1 MSVNDMDSGQQD
13 TIKSNTMEM
22 QTGTF
27 VSFDKKPL
35 FYRRWHNEET
45 NNGKILLLL
54 HRGHEHSLRLQSI
67 ANNKAFHGYTIYSFD
82 NRGHGMTDL
91 PATFEFMDLVRDLD
105 AFAHFVCIQE
115 NKQQKDI
122 FVVANSVAGV
132 VASTWVHDY
141 APSINGMALVAPA
154 FKIKLYI
161 PFAKPAL
168 TQAVKL
174 LPRLNI
180 TSYVK
185 SKYLTHDKSEQQKYD
200 SDDLITPHI
209 PARQLTTLLE
219 TGERIVNDAAMI
231 TVPTLVLSAG
241 KDYVVDSKV
250 QGDFYARLSSENKR
264 FVLLEHFFHG
274 VLYEEN
280 AQTAIDEIAQFAE
293 QSFTLSQPC
302 QRQQLIKIAQQEC
315 DQISYGTLPL
325 LSNANFLLQRTS
337 MKYLGFLSK
346 GMKIGLQYGF
356 DSGVTLDHVYKNEPQ
371 GAGAIGRFID
381 KGYLNS
387 IGWKGI
393 RQRKK
398 HTIKLLEEK
407 IQALQAEGQKVNI
420 LDIAGGPARYLIE
433 IANQYRD
440 VNIQVRDYQIQN
452 VEQGRALAKERGL
465 ENISYSQCD
474 AFDLDN
480 YERDEFSPNIVVISG
495 VFELFP
501 DNELISKAIKGL
513 CSIINANTQLIYTG
527 QPWHPQLHQI
537 ANVLGNHQQSKW
549 IMRRRSQYELDNIFA
564 HFGFKKDNMLIDDW
578 GIFTVSAATFTPKS
592 AEPLNVDITAIN
604 KNESVA

>member
-1 MSVNDMDSGQQD
+1 
-13 TIKSNTMEM
+13 M

-27 VSFDKKPL
+27 SSFDNNTL
-35 FYRRWHNEET
+35 FYRRWQNKEM

-54 HRGHEHSLRLQSI
+54 HRGHEHSLRLEQI
-67 ANNKAFHGYTIYSFD
+67 ANNQAFLGYTIYSFD

-91 PATFEFMDLVRDLD
+91 SATFEFMDMVRDLD
-105 AFAHFVCIQE
+105 AFVQFVCRKE
-115 NKQQKDI
+115 DKQQDEI

-141 APSINGMALVAPA
+141 APQINGMALVAPA
-154 FKIKLYI
+154 FKIKLYV
-161 PFAKPAL
+161 PFAKPVL
-168 TQAVKL
+168 TQAVKAF
-174 LPRLNI
+174 PTLNI

-185 SKYLTHDKSEQQKYD
+185 SKYLTHDKNEQQKYD
-200 SDDLITPHI
+200 SDELITPHI

-219 TGERIVNDAAMI
+219 TGERIVDDAAMI

-264 FVLLEHFFHG
+264 FVLLDNFFHG
-274 VLYEEN
+274 VLYEKN
-280 AQTAIDEIAQFAE
+280 AQIAIDEIAKFAA
-293 QSFTLSQPC
+293 QSFASKQSCL
-302 QRQQLIKIAQQEC
+302 RKKLVNIAQQEC

-325 LSNANFLLQRTS
+325 FTNMNFLLQRTS

-346 GMKIGLQYGF
+346 GMQVGLQYGF
-356 DSGVTLDHVYKNEPQ
+356 DSGVTLDHVYKNKPQ
-371 GAGAIGRFID
+371 GVGAIGRFID
-381 KGYLNS
+381 KGYLSS

-393 RQRKK
+393 RQRKI

-407 IQALQAEGQKVNI
+407 IHALQAEGKEVNI

-433 IANQYRD
+433 IANKYRN

-452 VEQGRALAKERGL
+452 VDQGWLLAKERGL
-465 ENISYSQCD
+465 NNISYSQCD
-474 AFDLDN
+474 AFDLNN
-480 YERDEFSPNIVVISG
+480 YKQSDFKPNIVVISG

-501 DNELISKAIKGL
+501 DNSLISKAIEGI
-513 CSIINANTQLIYTG
+513 CSMIDNNTQLIYTG

-537 ANVLGNHQQSKW
+537 AHVLGNHQQSKW

-564 HFGFKKDNMLIDDW
+564 QFGFKKDNMLIDNW
-578 GIFTVSAATFTPKS
+578 GIFTVSTATFSPNSTQS
-592 AEPLNVDITAIN
+592 VNVSLTDLSES
-604 KNESVA
+604 ESVA